1 VTQTNPKGNV
11 RHKRLRL
18 LHIGGSPR
26 GGVSDVAETHV
37 ANEVDHVLELEDVAD
52 EAIVLV

>member
-1 VTQTNPKGNV
+1 
-11 RHKRLRL
+11 
-18 LHIGGSPR
+18 
-26 GGVSDVAETHV
+26 VAEPHV